1 MEKAYLATLIAIM
14 YVEIKLPL
22 PSRNGR
28 RDMNVCMRATFKC
41 TWEEMIARLE
51 HNMSTISAAHTGWT
65 VAKESDHSFVVLANI
80 TDFSALSEPMM
91 NEEQVQWDKNNG
103 VEYIAYTMQ
112 PMGGWANGHAPRYA
126 LSKDVGLVLR
136 HLENVYF
143 ERIFVRML

>member
-1 MEKAYLATLIAIM
+1 
-14 YVEIKLPL
+14 
-22 PSRNGR
+22 
-28 RDMNVCMRATFKC
+28 MNVCMRVTFKC

-65 VAKESDHSFVVLANI
+65 VAKESDHSLVFLANI

-112 PMGGWANGHAPRYA
+112 PMGG
-126 LSKDVGLVLR
+126 
-136 HLENVYF
+136 
-143 ERIFVRML
+143 

>member
-1 MEKAYLATLIAIM
+1 MEKAYLATFIAIM

-65 VAKESDHSFVVLANI
+65 VAKESDHSLVFLANI

-112 PMGGWANGHAPRYA
+112 PMGG
-126 LSKDVGLVLR
+126 
-136 HLENVYF
+136 
-143 ERIFVRML
+143 